1 MSLVICFKFSGDRI
15 LVIESVVLCMNL
27 EVNIIRVTR
36 LVRESLFEDK
46 FDLEFIEMVNY
57 VIY

>member
-27 EVNIIRVTR
+27 EVKIIRVTR